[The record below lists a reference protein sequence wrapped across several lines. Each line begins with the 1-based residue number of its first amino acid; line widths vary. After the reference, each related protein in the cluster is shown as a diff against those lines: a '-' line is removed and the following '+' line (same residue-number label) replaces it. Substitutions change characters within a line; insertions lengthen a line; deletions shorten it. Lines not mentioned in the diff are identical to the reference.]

1 MAQSWR
7 VTLSHPKDRG
17 RKPRPPLDSARLRD
31 LALHYVGRFA
41 TTRAKLNAYLKRK
54 IGERGWDDAAPPD
67 IEALSAQFVALGYI
81 DDAGYAAMKA
91 GALTRRGFGTRRVS
105 EALRAAGVGEGDSA
119 PALDDAAAER
129 WASAEAFAKRK
140 RLGPYADA
148 PVAREKRDK
157 QIAAFLRAGH
167 DYAMA
172 RRWIDA
178 APGEMPERDE

>member
-1 MAQSWR
+1 MAQTWR
-7 VTLSHPKDRG
+7 VTLSHPSDRG
-17 RKPRPPLDSARLRD
+17 KKPRPPLNEARLRD

-54 IGERGWDDAAPPD
+54 IVERGWDGGTAPD
-67 IEALSAQFVALGYI
+67 IEALSAQFVTLGYI

-105 EALRAAGVGEGDSA
+105 EALRAAGIDETDRA

-129 WASAEAFAKRK
+129 WSSADAFARRK
-140 RLGPYADA
+140 RLGPYADT

-167 DYAMA
+167 DYTMA

-178 APGEMPERDE
+178 LPGEIPDRDD